1 MTDREATPLTRVMA
15 TRGLTSQTLAARIGV
30 SAGSVRHWKRGR
42 HVPQYPTAVRAA
54 KTLGVSLATLWPSLT
69 GHELAA
75 AADVT
80 PTSPTYPSAVEPAD
94 RLDRPVTPLTAANMA
109 AANTAAAAATVT
121 AKHPTGQLTARVLA
135 DAAGVSLS
143 TASRW
148 LHGRTR
154 PNPVAAAALAAAG
167 LSPSASTPEP
177 DPAVDEI
184 RPLTV
189 REVLALPTQHAPKW
203 RKQALCTTSDDPDL
217 WWPEPEDTGL
227 QARLICAQCPVIAAC
242 RDNFLAQPWSDRR
255 CVVAGVWGET
265 LIIRARQARRAH
277 TRQTKE
283 VAA

>member
-1 MTDREATPLTRVMA
+1 MTDREATPLARVMA

-42 HVPQYPTAVRAA
+42 HVPHYPTAVRAA
-54 KTLGVSLATLWPSLT
+54 KTLGVPLATLWPCLS
-69 GHELAA
+69 GHEFATV
-75 AADVT
+75 ADVT
-80 PTSPTYPSAVEPAD
+80 QSAPAYRSAVKAAD
-94 RLDRPVTPLTAANMA
+94 LLDRPATAAN
-109 AANTAAAAATVT
+109 AATVAAAT
-121 AKHPTGQLTARVLA
+121 AKHPADQLTARVLA

-148 LHGRTR
+148 LNGRTR

-167 LSPSASTPEP
+167 LSPSAPMPEP
-177 DPAVDEI
+177 GPAVDDV

-203 RKQALCTTSDDPDL
+203 RRQALCATSDDPDL
-217 WWPEPEDTGL
+217 WWPEPGDTGL

-242 RDNFLAQPWSDRR
+242 RDEFLTQPWSDRR

-265 LIIRARQARRAH
+265 LILRARQARRAH
-277 TRQTKE
+277 PRRAEE